1 MTTYKNTIRLFI
13 RTLSVSI
20 PYLLLLIAENVFLF
34 RLLRAFMG
42 AAPEEV
48 QAIYLLKDMD
58 YLYVLGFLFFLFIS
72 CEFMRKSRGI
82 NLFETMRERAWMVEG
97 SQFAVQGTAIMIYA
111 LVFLIYAAAGVT
123 VLHMPQMC
131 FMQMLKIF
139 VVNIVLLSCAATGMG
154 YLISRIPNRYVGYL
168 VILVV
173 LMLILPAN
181 AKYFSMLQWGRGIS
195 IYWLRDWL
203 YLLPPDIQAV
213 GDPLYGMPVEGY
225 RVATMF
231 LWIGIGGWIFAR
243 SVWRYTKK
251 KRRVADGLVILWIV
265 LCALFVVNEGSV
277 LRMTDHPKSAESE
290 DQNYYQA
297 QTQIEEQE
305 KDFQV
310 RAYDMEFSFGREL
323 SAKVTV
329 DVSTENAPEQYHFT
343 LYHGYK
349 ISDVTSEDGEK
360 LLFTQEGDQVTVNN
374 PQKKADEKLTFYYK
388 GSSPVFYANHNA
400 CFLPGFFAYYP
411 IAGVENLY
419 ENGMWKVN
427 QRQPAAFTIH
437 TKGLQAASNL
447 PGKGDSH
454 AGETSYVTLVG
465 GNCREMDKNGNNEI
479 VYPLDSHSLTAAERF
494 NTQEFSKEWEKL
506 MTFLRIQEP
515 LPAQDKTVV
524 VIPGSLAFNTILDEY
539 YDLGDHILTKNAVSP
554 IQVLAAE
561 VKAEGKTAL
570 KDIFFSYDW
579 QIEDPAEVELLKDV
593 SEGAE
598 LCEEEQ
604 LQDEFI
610 LKMRECGTQ
619 YVAQATI
626 QYLMD
631 EGDTRTPSEFVQAL
645 QNAEGGKDDKH

>member
-72 CEFMRKSRGI
+72 CEFMRKSREI

-97 SQFAVQGTAIMIYA
+97 SQFAVLGTAIMIYA

-123 VLHMPQMC
+123 VLHMQQMC

-225 RVATMF
+225 RVATML

-243 SVWRYTKK
+243 SVWRYTKG

-265 LCALFVVNEGSV
+265 LCALVVVNEGSV

-297 QTQIEEQE
+297 QTQIEEKE

-310 RAYDMEFSFGREL
+310 RAYDMELSFGREL

-374 PQKKADEKLTFYYK
+374 PQKKADEKLTFHYK

-427 QRQPAAFTIH
+427 KRQSAAFTIH

-479 VYPLDSHSLTAAERF
+479 VYPLDSHSLTAAEQF
-494 NTQEFSKEWEKL
+494 NKQEFSKEWKKL
-506 MTFLRIQEP
+506 MTFLGIQEP
-515 LPAQDKTVV
+515 SPAQDKMVV

-598 LCEEEQ
+598 LCEEEK

-645 QNAEGGKDDKH
+645 KNAEGGKDDKD